1 MVLLLKRKSCQT
13 KGQLGECKM
22 KNKRLTFVVS
32 LLAIYLI
39 GAFFVNQKWRIQRKK
54 QLL

>member
-1 MVLLLKRKSCQT
+1 MQN
-13 KGQLGECKM
+13 E
-22 KNKRLTFVVS
+22 KNKRLTVVVS

-39 GAFFVNQKWRIQRKK
+39 GAFCESKRDEFKEKK